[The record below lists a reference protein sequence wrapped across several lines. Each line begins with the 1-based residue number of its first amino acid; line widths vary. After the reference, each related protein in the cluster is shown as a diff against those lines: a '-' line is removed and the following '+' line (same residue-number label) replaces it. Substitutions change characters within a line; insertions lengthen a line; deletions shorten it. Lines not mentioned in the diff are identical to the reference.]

1 MRPWRPLRL
10 RSAKTDPIRRV
21 VVARR
26 WPRLG
31 WDSGFCRITFSRGSA
46 MLVQNRSNMKRLT
59 AIVILIAAAA
69 APVMASAQGGIRGF
83 AGDQDQ
89 AREGVRSGRQ
99 APLSRVL
106 QMIGSRYPGR
116 HLNTTLGDAGG
127 RPAYFVQ
134 WQLENGRVI
143 VFVVDAESGQIMGRQ
158 GG

>member
-1 MRPWRPLRL
+1 MFKI
-10 RSAKTDPIRRV
+10 A
-21 VVARR
+21 
-26 WPRLG
+26 
-31 WDSGFCRITFSRGSA
+31 FSRGSVA
-46 MLVQNRSNMKRLT
+46 PAQNRSVMKHLAAL
-59 AIVILIAAAA
+59 AIMIAAAT
-69 APVMASAQGGIRGF
+69 APVVAQAQGGIRGF

-127 RPAYFVQ
+127 RPAYYVQ
-134 WQLENGRVI
+134 WQMENGRVV
-143 VFVVDAESGQIMGRQ
+143 VFVVDAESGQIIGRQ